1 MDVVNAPNLEEFQI
15 GERTLW
21 VSCIFLSL
29 NHVWHDIGIVLRKP
43 NQMKKPLLFLTL
55 ALMAVEG
62 MAQNILDNK
71 VTFRYTQLPL
81 VKITDNSRTYA
92 LDVQMSYKQRNDD
105 SLKAWEQA
113 RQNYLVTLEGYM
125 NAYEQQIAQIDRQ
138 HLNNMVQWEKQVAA
152 GNTAAQPPVK
162 PPYPGMNPPLR
173 PKKPFI
179 LQDVVPASVT
189 AAIRPEGIMLNAGSG
204 TKITLVFD
212 GFEKGPVRLD
222 KTGQAPAEK
231 YSYIMQYRHPV
242 TMQIE
247 VPGRGMVY
255 NQRLPDTEPFRSM
268 RTKEFPTKAELELWW
283 FDNELVTWDERQR
296 VAINEICSQITAY
309 LTQNHGFPVITRRI
323 ELYSAKQKG
332 VDYTDV
338 QKAYGI
344 MESGLLMLAFPDKVG
359 QAQAKMQE
367 ALGVYNQILQESNP
381 NDRKARVDA
390 NVTSACL
397 VNMTEAYIW
406 LNDYANAEMCAN
418 RVINIGVNKYVR
430 DARAHLEFIRFQ
442 QMRWNA
448 NQ

>member
-1 MDVVNAPNLEEFQI
+1 MKQK
-15 GERTLW
+15 
-21 VSCIFLSL
+21 FLL
-29 NHVWHDIGIVLRKP
+29 FAL
-43 NQMKKPLLFLTL
+43 PLLWLS
-55 ALMAVEG
+55 AS
-62 MAQNILDNK
+62 AQNILDNK
-71 VTFRYTQLPL
+71 VTFKYTQLPL

-125 NAYEQQIAQIDRQ
+125 NAYEMQTAQIDRQ

-179 LQDVVPASVT
+179 LQDIVPASIT
-189 AAIRPEGIMLNAGSG
+189 AAIRPEGITLNAGSQ
-204 TKITLVFD
+204 TRITLTFD

-222 KTGQAPAEK
+222 KTGQAPTEK
-231 YSYIMQYRHPV
+231 YSYVIQYRHPV
-242 TMQIE
+242 TMRID
-247 VPGRGMVY
+247 VPGRGTVF
-255 NQRLPDTEPFRSM
+255 NQRIVETEPFQSTRA
-268 RTKEFPTKAELELWW
+268 KEFATKAELELWW
-283 FDNELVTWDERQR
+283 FDNELPTWEERQR
-296 VAINEICSQITAY
+296 SAVNEMCNLITGY

-338 QKAYGI
+338 QKAYSA
-344 MESGLLMLAFPDKVG
+344 MEAGLLQLAYPDKI
-359 QAQAKMQE
+359 AQAHAKFNE

-406 LNDYANAEMCAN
+406 LNDYTNAEMTAN

-430 DARAHLEFIRFQ
+430 DARAHLEFIRIQ
-442 QMRWNA
+442 QTRWNA
-448 NQ
+448 NQY